1 MAANAT
7 HPDYDANVAAW
18 LRARDVFAREDAVK
32 AAGERYLERLD
43 PQSEKQQAAI
53 NDKTL

>member
-1 MAANAT
+1 MAANTT
-7 HPDYDANVAAW
+7 HPECDSSLPAW
-18 LRARDVFAREDAVK
+18 LRAPDVFAAENAAK
-32 AAGERYLERLD
+32 AAGERNLARLD